1 MERIQPTLRP
11 GEFKICGRDA
21 DLPQSL
27 LADLPERRI
36 VFSSDGDIMLEYAIS
51 SKKRLLLTA
60 GFILVFLA
68 VLIATTTT
76 LYRRAERHLD
86 NELGERLE
94 AVASG
99 LAHALQIA
107 LPDSISTDA
116 VGGDLLAMLYQ
127 VSAENDLSNI
137 VVLTPEGLTV
147 VDLDGFSEP
156 GQPNPF
162 IDLDFGAVTLARSG
176 LSAYTNLYQSGDVYM
191 KSAYAPLKSVND
203 DVIGILGVE
212 AGAAYF
218 DDLRELSRMIVFILV
233 LGVAAVTFL
242 GGLFYRQSVALD
254 RAQEAIIRR
263 ENLATMGRMVAN
275 IAHDIRNPLSIIK
288 TSAQRLHRKY
298 NSDDEVLTYIS
309 EEVDELNRILTEY
322 LDFAGSNRSTP
333 LEPRSAAR
341 IISRCLL
348 VIEPEIQARGINF
361 TQYIPDED
369 VVIIADDK
377 RVQQAVM
384 NVLMNAVQAVEDGGS
399 IKISLEKERPNGVIV
414 VADDGCGI
422 NEKNLKEITKP
433 FYTNRADGSGL
444 GLSIVK
450 SIMDEHQ
457 GTLSIDS
464 TPNSGTRVALSFPLA
479 KANQT

>member
-1 MERIQPTLRP
+1 
-11 GEFKICGRDA
+11 
-21 DLPQSL
+21 
-27 LADLPERRI
+27 
-36 VFSSDGDIMLEYAIS
+36 MLEYAIS

-60 GFILVFLA
+60 GFMLVFLA

-116 VGGDLLAMLYQ
+116 VGSDLLAMLYQ
-127 VSAENDLSNI
+127 VSAENDLSNV

-191 KSAYAPLKSVND
+191 KSAYAPLKSAND
-203 DVIGILGVE
+203 DVVIGILGVE

-218 DDLRELSRMIVFILV
+218 DDLRELSRVIVLILV
-233 LGVAAVTFL
+233 VGVAAVAFL

-298 NSDDEVLTYIS
+298 NSDDEVFTYIS

-322 LDFAGSNRSTP
+322 LDFAGSNRSGA

-361 TQYIPDED
+361 AQTIPDED
-369 VVIIADDK
+369 VVIVADDK

-399 IKISLEKERPNGVIV
+399 IEISLAKERPNGVIV
-414 VADDGCGI
+414 VEDGGCGI
-422 NEKNLKEITKP
+422 NEKDLKEITKP

-464 TPNSGTRVALSFPLA
+464 GPNGGTRVALSFPLA
-479 KANQT
+479 KANQV